1 MPFLALTG
9 APFLEAGVKL
19 NVMATPQSVGV
30 ALASFKVGERITIR
44 FGHCCPDMA
53 EAEIT
58 SVGIDHAVL
67 ALGSTEWILDLG
79 PIDSGVSVPGIVS
92 KDWFV
97 RAPGKPA
104 RMPVG
109 I

>member
-19 NVMATPQSVGV
+19 NVMATPQVDGA
-30 ALASFKVGERITIR
+30 ALTSFEVGERITIR
-44 FGHCCPDMA
+44 FGHCCPDIA
-53 EAEIT
+53 EAQIT
-58 SVGIDHAVL
+58 SVGLDHAVL
-67 ALGSTEWILDLG
+67 ALESTEWILDLG

-97 RAPGKPA
+97 RALGKPT
-104 RMPVG
+104 RTSVST
-109 I
+109 